1 MWFEPSDIL
10 FECMVHTWLFLLEC
24 FIYTHRQMHHYT
36 LTMSWLYSENK
47 LQLWF
52 WNEMGG
58 PTLQVHKFQEAQK
71 PFNIYLQPYCRG
83 FFAMLL
89 QLKENTGTANSPN
102 LCTCSFTNVS
112 LREIV
117 CQRSEDL
124 VEQVKSQLLVW
135 LASVYG
141 KTLCLQK
148 DWNNLSNVVFLK
160 ELLPVPHLQFLFGKT
175 PFMSRKE
182 VTHLLWFLLNHIAIC
197 TSWELP
203 PSAVIQ
209 ALQFLLSR
217 CGRAVTCVANISIF
231 KVAIID
237 IKRIP

>member
-1 MWFEPSDIL
+1 MWFQPSDIL

-135 LASVYG
+135 LESVYG
-141 KTLCLQK
+141 KTLCQQK

-160 ELLPVPHLQFLFGKT
+160 ELLPVPLTIYVVQRSHPLT
-175 PFMSRKE
+175 M
-182 VTHLLWFLLNHIAIC
+182 VLLNHIAIC